1 MGSAPITPEQVE
13 RLGENG
19 LKVRWSDGH
28 ESLYT
33 WDLLRRSCPCAACRP
48 PAGEA
53 PRVTVTGGDSHS
65 SVHPLEIGPVGRYAM
80 TIRWSDGHTT
90 GIFSHT
96 YLRSLCPCEACQPRQ
111 MTEG

>member
-1 MGSAPITPEQVE
+1 MESAAATPEHVE

-33 WDLLRRSCPCAACRP
+33 WDLLRRSCPCALCRP
-48 PAGEA
+48 SGGKSPQGGV
-53 PRVTVTGGDSHS
+53 PTVEPGIHA
-65 SVHPLEIGPVGRYAM
+65 LEIKPIGHYAM

-90 GIFSHT
+90 GIFSHP
-96 YLRSLCPCEACQPRQ
+96 YLRSLCTCEGCQPKQ